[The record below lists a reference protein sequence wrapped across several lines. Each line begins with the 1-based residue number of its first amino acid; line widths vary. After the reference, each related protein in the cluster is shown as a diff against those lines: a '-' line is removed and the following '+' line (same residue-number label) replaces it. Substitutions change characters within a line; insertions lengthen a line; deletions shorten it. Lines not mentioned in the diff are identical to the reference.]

1 MFMTIGSILLGA
13 ALLIVVLLYLA
24 RPLLR
29 QKSTGKAPQTQR
41 QQLLNQKEATI
52 TQILSLD
59 FDFETGKVPQTL
71 YEQQRSE
78 LIAEAAIILER
89 LDSLPQ
95 DEVVDAEIEAAIA
108 HLREHVPAPLA
119 STNGHKRYCPECGTA
134 VDLSDKFCANCGH
147 KLVTPPVGAAT

>member
-1 MFMTIGSILLGA
+1 MTIGSILLVA

-29 QKSTGKAPQTQR
+29 QEATRKAPQTQR

-78 LIAEAAIILER
+78 LIAEAAVILER
-89 LDSLPQ
+89 LDSRPQ
-95 DEVVDAEIEAAIA
+95 DEAVDAEIEAAIA
-108 HLREHVPAPLA
+108 HLREHVPVPLA
-119 STNGHKRYCPECGTA
+119 STNGHKRFCPECGTA

-147 KLVTPPVGAAT
+147 KLVTPHVGAAT